1 MGTYK
6 GSPLNPWSGKVG
18 AVQFSNWMGILVV
31 KSMPQ
36 SYNDAKTAAQIVIRA
51 RAAAI
56 SRLLSGFLSAIR
68 LGFKG
73 VGVNMS
79 AYNAGQKA
87 NSAIVMNGTQI
98 AAASFPGISISDG
111 NAQALGVATGELGV
125 TSTEVEVTCPNNA
138 DNIDGFGTD
147 IIHLAVVKED
157 GTKPSSFLAIGTRA
171 TLAGGVNVD
180 IGAAYEGA
188 VCHGYL
194 FAQRADGSAQSDTRY
209 FTFEMA

>member
-56 SRLLSGFLSAIR
+56 SKLLSGFLSAIR

-73 VGVNMS
+73 VGLNMS
-79 AYNAGQKA
+79 AYNAGQRA
-87 NSAIVMNGTQI
+87 NSGVAMSGAAIDP
-98 AAASFPGISISDG
+98 AAFPSISISNG
-111 NAQALGVATGELGV
+111 NAQALGTATGELGNEP
-125 TSTEVEVTCPNNA
+125 TLLDIECPNNA

-171 TLAGGVNVD
+171 SLAAGVTVD
-180 IGAAYEGA
+180 VGAAY
-188 VCHGYL
+188 VDSICHGYL

-209 FTFEMA
+209 FTFDLA